1 MFMGKYCT
9 NCGAELNENQEV
21 CLKCGVMVQ
30 NKATCKDPFAPT
42 TANGK
47 NKLIAGL
54 FGIFLGA
61 FGVHKFYLGQ
71 TGTGVVYALFFWTGI
86 TAIIG
91 FIEGIL
97 LIAMSDEEF
106 IQRYG
111 NQ

>member
-1 MFMGKYCT
+1 MAQKKT
-9 NCGAELNENQEV
+9 SN
-21 CLKCGVMVQ
+21 
-30 NKATCKDPFAPT
+30 KDPFAAT

-71 TGTGVVYALFFWTGI
+71 TGTGVVYAIFFWTGI

-106 IQRYG
+106 NERYG
-111 NQ
+111 H